1 MKDEGNHS
9 VVLVASGDMLN
20 VEEASSLFVP
30 SCPAQE
36 RGWKPRLRT
45 ALDGHE

>member
-1 MKDEGNHS
+1 MAYSD
-9 VVLVASGDMLN
+9 VLN

-30 SCPAQE
+30 SPAPRE

-45 ALDGHE
+45 CPNGHEDL